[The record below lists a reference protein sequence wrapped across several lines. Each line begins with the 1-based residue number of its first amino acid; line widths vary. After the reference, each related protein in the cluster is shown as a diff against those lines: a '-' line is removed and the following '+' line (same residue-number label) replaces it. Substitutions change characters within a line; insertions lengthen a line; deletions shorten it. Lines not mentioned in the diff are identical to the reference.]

1 MDFFGGIYWDFY
13 LDFYLIY
20 VKGRLT
26 YLDPTDRKCLVLG

>member
-1 MDFFGGIYWDFY
+1 MDFLGGIYW
-13 LDFYLIY
+13 DFYLIY